1 MSLKYIL
8 KRHRKIQSLLYDW
21 EKAIVFVRHTNVHHY
36 EKQLKNNIIIL
47 IRLKKISMNLLSLKY
62 INRFPDYVADFVTGL
77 LPPQQEHT
85 GIMVMFIAWGQMV

>member
-8 KRHRKIQSLLYDW
+8 KRHWKIQSLLYDW
-21 EKAIVFVRHTNVHHY
+21 EKASVFVRHTDVHHY

-47 IRLKKISMNLLSLKY
+47 IRLKKKSMILLSLNN
-62 INRFPDYVADFVTGL
+62 ISRFEDYVANFVTGL
-77 LPPQQEHT
+77 LPPLLDHI